1 MNKTEK
7 KGEESVQQ
15 RGKQGASPAPN
26 NDQDS
31 QTKSK
36 SEDIPG
42 AEGPLSAGADEDT
55 YD

>member
-1 MNKTEK
+1 MSKIEK

-15 RGKQGASPAPN
+15 RSKQGASPAPSK
-26 NDQDS
+26 DQDR
-31 QTKSK
+31 QAKSK
-36 SEDIPG
+36 SENIPG